1 MTAYEKKMIK
11 IIIKAKH
18 DMSAVKETIEMEKE
32 SLRQNL
38 REKYPYDYYG
48 IKADLIFEEKSKK
61 IEADLKR
68 VNLYCTALAY
78 MTEDVEGE
86 ML

>member
-18 DMSAVKETIEMEKE
+18 DMLAVKETIEMERE
-32 SLRQNL
+32 SLEQNI
-38 REKYPYDYYG
+38 REKYPVDYYG
-48 IKADLIFEEKSKK
+48 IKADLVIEEKSKK
-61 IEADLKR
+61 IDADLKR

>member
-1 MTAYEKKMIK
+1 MTAYEKKMNK

-18 DMSAVKETIEMEKE
+18 DMLAVKETIEMERE
-32 SLRQNL
+32 SLEQNI
-38 REKYPYDYYG
+38 REKYPYDGYG
-48 IKADLIFEEKSKK
+48 IKADLLIEEKSKK
-61 IEADLKR
+61 IDADLKR
-68 VNLYCTALAY
+68 VKLYCTALAY